1 MNDKTIWLIEDNED
15 DVELTLLAFKKNSF
29 NNTFVILR
37 DGAEAIE
44 YFSKSSRRE
53 QIKEVNLPSLILLD
67 LNLPKVNGLEVL
79 KRLRSNE
86 STKYT
91 PVIVLSTSKD
101 KRDIIKSYINGANSY
116 IIKPV
121 DFSEF
126 LESVKVLG
134 KYWLSLNELPYENG
148 VN

>member
-1 MNDKTIWLIEDNED
+1 MNDKTVWLIEDNED

-37 DGAEAIE
+37 DGTEAIE
-44 YFSKSSRRE
+44 YFSKSAKRD
-53 QIKEVNLPSLILLD
+53 QIKDSNLPSLILLD

-79 KRLRSNE
+79 KSLRSNE
-86 STKYT
+86 STKFT

-126 LESVKVLG
+126 FRICEILRKLLVILK
-134 KYWLSLNELPYENG
+134 
-148 VN
+148 

>member
-1 MNDKTIWLIEDNED
+1 MNDRIIWLIEDNED
-15 DVELTLLAFKKNSF
+15 DVELTILAFKRNSF
-29 NNTFVILR
+29 NNRFVILR
-37 DGAEAIE
+37 DGAEAID
-44 YFSKSSRRE
+44 YFSQSSERD
-53 QIKEVNLPSLILLD
+53 QLKEGALPSLILLD

-79 KRLRSNE
+79 RHLRANE
-86 STKYT
+86 STKFT

-101 KRDIIKSYINGANSY
+101 KKDIQTSYINGANSY

-126 LESVKVLG
+126 LESVKRLG
-134 KYWLSLNELPYENG
+134 NYWLSLNELPYDNG